1 MKKVYEYGLK
11 FGHNSLALP
20 EGAKVLTAQEQGG
33 GIKMWILVHPEVTR
47 MVERV
52 FRVYGTGEEMPMN
65 PGTYIAT
72 VQLGWTVWHVFED
85 TAAQ

>member
-33 GIKMWILVHPEVTR
+33 GIKMWVLVNPEVRR
-47 MVERV
+47 MVERT
-52 FRVYGTGEEMPMN
+52 FRVYGIGEDIPLT

-72 VQLGWTVWHVFED
+72 VQTGWTVWHVFED